1 MSEGEALSALEAMP
15 EPEFQAFFAS
25 LPERVKLC
33 CKGGLVNWKEVLPQ
47 WYIKKGVKP

>member
-1 MSEGEALSALEAMP
+1 MTEDEALYALECMP

-33 CKGGLVNWKEVLPQ
+33 CKGGLVD
-47 WYIKKGVKP
+47 